1 MRKAVIIIVVLCF
14 AKTLFAQQVAD
25 TSLHASAIN
34 KDTLKKSRTEVL
46 KSDVPTL
53 SDTQYDA
60 WLKGSELKTDLALV
74 AEINNYPTPE
84 KVLKLKKQLDLSP
97 IQINQINDI
106 VKYLKLKKIEAGGD
120 FVRNEKMLDSLFRT
134 KKANESN
141 IIFFGNRYGLFL
153 GEYRTSLLIACKR
166 TSEVL
171 TPKQLG
177 RYVQLQNRN

>member
-1 MRKAVIIIVVLCF
+1 MRKAVIIILSLCF
-14 AKTLFAQQVAD
+14 AKTLFAQQAAD
-25 TSLHASAIN
+25 SSLHTAAVV
-34 KDTLKKSRTEVL
+34 KDTLKKTTTETL
-46 KSDVPTL
+46 KSDVPSL
-53 SDTQYDA
+53 SDTEYNA
-60 WLKGSELKTDLALV
+60 WLKGSELKTDLTLV

-97 IQINQINDI
+97 IQINQLNDI
-106 VKYLKLKKIEAGGD
+106 VKYLRLKKVEAGGD

-166 TSEVL
+166 TSDVL
-171 TPKQLG
+171 TSKQLS